1 MPACQ
6 NLDSSTK
13 GTRLTVCFDARA
25 LMYISRSSANRSG
38 ITLSAYQVLLALS
51 KICEVRLF
59 CELEFYTLCKR
70 ECAKLESLQ
79 GFSFVNRF
87 SLVERALSYLC
98 YQKYSICHYLRERN
112 HPILDRAMRAVFLPF
127 IILARYHKLGSSTL
141 ESMQSCDILFSPYYA
156 FAKEIAALDSVR
168 FTLLHDVI
176 PIVYEEHFR
185 MSDIPIDKLLR
196 QVLRQRHDFY
206 DIADSLNVKDFY
218 ITNSAF
224 TKADFLKH
232 FPTRLCESHI
242 SVALLGADREIFYR
256 DFDER
261 KNAQIRERYHIP
273 HNARYIF
280 SLCSL
285 DPRKNLIFVAR
296 NFIECIK
303 KHNIDDLVL
312 VLGGGAWE
320 SFIGELESSFD
331 SLGEW
336 RSKIIRAGYVE
347 DRHLAN
353 LFSHSL
359 ASVYL
364 STYEGF
370 GLPVLESMS
379 CGCPTIASSTTSVP
393 EVLGSGGIALDPND
407 ALGLQEAIYK
417 IYSDESYARELS
429 QRALEQAGRFSW
441 GACAGEIYSA
451 FSHALGKQDSAL
463 GEQCG
468 SVAKIVKGTTAK
480 VANLPQSLQSSHSPT
495 AIPRILEENQA
506 NQLSLRVDLST
517 KQSNSAQAESN
528 QINGARKACNLE
540 SVALG
545 LGAKGVKKEGGI
557 RESSLPI
564 QAPPSPLERTL
575 SQAKLES
582 SHTAQKVDSS
592 MDCHALPCKAR
603 NDRKLDSANTA
614 ILSEPAKD
622 SRICDEKSGLSSDW
636 QGSYLSGNDRRQ
648 SRRIADLSR
657 KAESTKESQ
666 SLKHLHRIFF
676 GFNDERDIYTRYLE
690 TWQQQLPDFEIRFY
704 NASNLPLDLNPYT
717 KALSELKDG
726 VFLGDYYRWWL
737 IYHYGGVYLDADI
750 EVVSGEKFRAIIS
763 ELESSEYEMI
773 IGIEDKVNGGYT
785 SHAMAGK
792 KGAKLAKFM
801 CEIYENLGKL
811 YLARKELLIS
821 PKLAQLYFLDQGEF
835 VETKGFC
842 GDISEPIIKCGVKI
856 YPKDYF
862 SPLSVGLAPVLE
874 DLSPNTTLAHHCASS
889 WWESGSRFDKHKQAF
904 QQYQPLLSDYVAR
917 SKSPRFILKTLP
929 KRLFIKLCFPHGSR
943 RRAWAKS
950 LAQKLVSF
958 GLR

>member
-13 GTRLTVCFDARA
+13 PTRLTVCFDARA
-25 LMYISRSSANRSG
+25 LMHISRASANRSG

-51 KICEVRLF
+51 KICEVKLF

-70 ECAKLESLQ
+70 ECAKLESLK

-196 QVLRQRHDFY
+196 QVLRQVLRQRHDFY

-273 HNARYIF
+273 HNTRYIF

-303 KHNIDDLVL
+303 KHNINDLVL

-320 SFIGELESSFD
+320 SFIGELESSFE
-331 SLGEW
+331 SLGEL
-336 RSKIIRAGYVE
+336 RGKIRRAGYV
-347 DRHLAN
+347 DDSDLAN

-429 QRALEQAGRFSW
+429 QRALEQADKFSW
-441 GACAGEIYSA
+441 EKCAREMYSA
-451 FSHALGKQDSAL
+451 FSHALGEQDSA
-463 GEQCG
+463 C
-468 SVAKIVKGTTAK
+468 SDKSAIA
-480 VANLPQSLQSSHSPT
+480 SST
-495 AIPRILEENQA
+495 
-506 NQLSLRVDLST
+506 LRLRT
-517 KQSNSAQAESN
+517 PSA
-528 QINGARKACNLE
+528 RPC
-540 SVALG
+540 
-545 LGAKGVKKEGGI
+545 
-557 RESSLPI
+557 
-564 QAPPSPLERTL
+564 
-575 SQAKLES
+575 
-582 SHTAQKVDSS
+582 VDSQS
-592 MDCHALPCKAR
+592 PDLLKKPAAALPC
-603 NDRKLDSANTA
+603 TA
-614 ILSEPAKD
+614 TAGFVGCAWRGVGEGI
-622 SRICDEKSGLSSDW
+622 
-636 QGSYLSGNDRRQ
+636 YLSGNEQ
-648 SRRIADLSR
+648 AHAADSR
-657 KAESTKESQ
+657 KSAQNKRSGASVSSQ
-666 SLKHLHRIFF
+666 VSLEKPTPPLASDYMEYYMF
-676 GFNDERDIYTRYLE
+676 DEPAWNTFDP
-690 TWQQQLPDFEIRFY
+690 QVAQ
-704 NASNLPLDLNPYT
+704 NS
-717 KALSELKDG
+717 
-726 VFLGDYYRWWL
+726 
-737 IYHYGGVYLDADI
+737 
-750 EVVSGEKFRAIIS
+750 
-763 ELESSEYEMI
+763 
-773 IGIEDKVNGGYT
+773 
-785 SHAMAGK
+785 
-792 KGAKLAKFM
+792 
-801 CEIYENLGKL
+801 LGKL
-811 YLARKELLIS
+811 QRIVKVPLLTLGEVLHTYVPKGVEIDFLSIDCEGFDLA
-821 PKLAQLYFLDQGEF
+821 
-835 VETKGFC
+835 
-842 GDISEPIIKCGVKI
+842 
-856 YPKDYF
+856 
-862 SPLSVGLAPVLE
+862 VLE
-874 DLSPNTTLAHHCASS
+874 SNDWDSFVPHIIIVEILTNIYGELDMVALQDNEIARFLFSKGYALVAKAHNSVI
-889 WWESGSRFDKHKQAF
+889 FQHK
-904 QQYQPLLSDYVAR
+904 D
-917 SKSPRFILKTLP
+917 
-929 KRLFIKLCFPHGSR
+929 R
-943 RRAWAKS
+943 R
-950 LAQKLVSF
+950 
-958 GLR
+958 

>member
-70 ECAKLESLQ
+70 ECAKLESLK

-112 HPILDRAMRAVFLPF
+112 HPILDRAMWAVFLPF

-303 KHNIDDLVL
+303 KHNINDLVL

-331 SLGEW
+331 SLGEL
-336 RSKIIRAGYVE
+336 RGKIIRAGYVE

-417 IYSDESYARELS
+417 IYSDESYAKELS

-441 GACAGEIYSA
+441 GACAREMYNA

-468 SVAKIVKGTTAK
+468 SVADFTKETSPTASGVPCFVKGTTAK
-480 VANLPQSLQSSHSPT
+480 VANLPQNPQSSHSPT
-495 AIPRILEENQA
+495 ATPRILEEESQA
-506 NQLSLRVDLST
+506 ESKTQTELESNFLDSSSPSLRDTAPAVAR
-517 KQSNSAQAESN
+517 QSNSAQAESN

-545 LGAKGVKKEGGI
+545 LGAKGVKKEGG
-557 RESSLPI
+557 
-564 QAPPSPLERTL
+564 
-575 SQAKLES
+575 
-582 SHTAQKVDSS
+582 
-592 MDCHALPCKAR
+592 
-603 NDRKLDSANTA
+603 
-614 ILSEPAKD
+614 
-622 SRICDEKSGLSSDW
+622 
-636 QGSYLSGNDRRQ
+636 
-648 SRRIADLSR
+648 
-657 KAESTKESQ
+657 
-666 SLKHLHRIFF
+666 
-676 GFNDERDIYTRYLE
+676 
-690 TWQQQLPDFEIRFY
+690 
-704 NASNLPLDLNPYT
+704 
-717 KALSELKDG
+717 
-726 VFLGDYYRWWL
+726 
-737 IYHYGGVYLDADI
+737 
-750 EVVSGEKFRAIIS
+750 
-763 ELESSEYEMI
+763 
-773 IGIEDKVNGGYT
+773 
-785 SHAMAGK
+785 
-792 KGAKLAKFM
+792 
-801 CEIYENLGKL
+801 
-811 YLARKELLIS
+811 
-821 PKLAQLYFLDQGEF
+821 
-835 VETKGFC
+835 
-842 GDISEPIIKCGVKI
+842 
-856 YPKDYF
+856 
-862 SPLSVGLAPVLE
+862 
-874 DLSPNTTLAHHCASS
+874 
-889 WWESGSRFDKHKQAF
+889 
-904 QQYQPLLSDYVAR
+904 
-917 SKSPRFILKTLP
+917 
-929 KRLFIKLCFPHGSR
+929 
-943 RRAWAKS
+943 
-950 LAQKLVSF
+950 
-958 GLR
+958 

>member
-429 QRALEQAGRFSW
+429 QRALTQASKFSW
-441 GACAGEIYSA
+441 EGCAREIY
-451 FSHALGKQDSAL
+451 
-463 GEQCG
+463 
-468 SVAKIVKGTTAK
+468 TT
-480 VANLPQSLQSSHSPT
+480 H
-495 AIPRILEENQA
+495 
-506 NQLSLRVDLST
+506 
-517 KQSNSAQAESN
+517 
-528 QINGARKACNLE
+528 
-540 SVALG
+540 
-545 LGAKGVKKEGGI
+545 
-557 RESSLPI
+557 
-564 QAPPSPLERTL
+564 
-575 SQAKLES
+575 
-582 SHTAQKVDSS
+582 SHT
-592 MDCHALPCKAR
+592 L
-603 NDRKLDSANTA
+603 
-614 ILSEPAKD
+614 
-622 SRICDEKSGLSSDW
+622 
-636 QGSYLSGNDRRQ
+636 
-648 SRRIADLSR
+648 
-657 KAESTKESQ
+657 
-666 SLKHLHRIFF
+666 
-676 GFNDERDIYTRYLE
+676 
-690 TWQQQLPDFEIRFY
+690 
-704 NASNLPLDLNPYT
+704 
-717 KALSELKDG
+717 
-726 VFLGDYYRWWL
+726 
-737 IYHYGGVYLDADI
+737 
-750 EVVSGEKFRAIIS
+750 
-763 ELESSEYEMI
+763 
-773 IGIEDKVNGGYT
+773 
-785 SHAMAGK
+785 
-792 KGAKLAKFM
+792 
-801 CEIYENLGKL
+801 
-811 YLARKELLIS
+811 
-821 PKLAQLYFLDQGEF
+821 
-835 VETKGFC
+835 
-842 GDISEPIIKCGVKI
+842 
-856 YPKDYF
+856 
-862 SPLSVGLAPVLE
+862 
-874 DLSPNTTLAHHCASS
+874 
-889 WWESGSRFDKHKQAF
+889 
-904 QQYQPLLSDYVAR
+904 
-917 SKSPRFILKTLP
+917 
-929 KRLFIKLCFPHGSR
+929 
-943 RRAWAKS
+943 
-950 LAQKLVSF
+950 
-958 GLR
+958 

>member
-13 GTRLTVCFDARA
+13 PTRLTVCFDARA
-25 LMYISRSSANRSG
+25 LMHISRASANRSG

-51 KICEVRLF
+51 KICEVKLF
-59 CELEFYTLCKR
+59 CELEFYTLCKK
-70 ECAKLESLQ
+70 ECAKLESLK

-196 QVLRQRHDFY
+196 QVLRQVLRQRHDFY

-224 TKADFLKH
+224 TKADFLEH

-242 SVALLGADREIFYR
+242 RVALLGADREIFYR

-273 HNARYIF
+273 HNTRYIF

-393 EVLGSGGIALDPND
+393 EVLGDGGIALDPND

-429 QRALEQAGRFSW
+429 QRALEQAGRFGW
-441 GACAGEIYSA
+441 EKCAREMYSA
-451 FSHALGKQDSAL
+451 FSHALGEQDSACSDKSAIASSTL
-463 GEQCG
+463 RLRTPSARPCVDSQSPDLLKKPAAASPCTASLVFSSTILESQSSSENYKSHREQTELE
-468 SVAKIVKGTTAK
+468 STFA
-480 VANLPQSLQSSHSPT
+480 QSSHSPT
-495 AIPRILEENQA
+495 ANPRILEEENQA
-506 NQLSLRVDLST
+506 GSETQTELESNFLDSSSPSLRDTAPAVARQST
-517 KQSNSAQAESN
+517 QTTTQ
-528 QINGARKACNLE
+528 
-540 SVALG
+540 
-545 LGAKGVKKEGGI
+545 
-557 RESSLPI
+557 
-564 QAPPSPLERTL
+564 
-575 SQAKLES
+575 
-582 SHTAQKVDSS
+582 VDSRKDYS
-592 MDCHALPCKAR
+592 ASAECMDCHADFQSAR
-603 NDRKLDSANTA
+603 NDGNHVFDTTPQAAAKLDSSKSPSDSK
-614 ILSEPAKD
+614 IL
-622 SRICDEKSGLSSDW
+622 DEKCGLQGKS
-636 QGSYLSGNDRRQ
+636 QGSYLSGNDR
-648 SRRIADLSR
+648 SDFSPLPHFSL
-657 KAESTKESQ
+657 KAESPQAKKE
-666 SLKHLHRIFF
+666 
-676 GFNDERDIYTRYLE
+676 
-690 TWQQQLPDFEIRFY
+690 
-704 NASNLPLDLNPYT
+704 
-717 KALSELKDG
+717 
-726 VFLGDYYRWWL
+726 
-737 IYHYGGVYLDADI
+737 
-750 EVVSGEKFRAIIS
+750 
-763 ELESSEYEMI
+763 
-773 IGIEDKVNGGYT
+773 
-785 SHAMAGK
+785 
-792 KGAKLAKFM
+792 
-801 CEIYENLGKL
+801 
-811 YLARKELLIS
+811 
-821 PKLAQLYFLDQGEF
+821 
-835 VETKGFC
+835 
-842 GDISEPIIKCGVKI
+842 
-856 YPKDYF
+856 
-862 SPLSVGLAPVLE
+862 
-874 DLSPNTTLAHHCASS
+874 
-889 WWESGSRFDKHKQAF
+889 
-904 QQYQPLLSDYVAR
+904 
-917 SKSPRFILKTLP
+917 
-929 KRLFIKLCFPHGSR
+929 
-943 RRAWAKS
+943 
-950 LAQKLVSF
+950 
-958 GLR
+958 

>member
-1 MPACQ
+1 MPSYQ
-6 NLDSSTK
+6 NLDSSPK
-13 GTRLTVCFDARA
+13 PPRLKICFDART
-25 LMYISRSSANRSG
+25 LMYITRSSANRSG
-38 ITLSAYQVLLALS
+38 ITLSAYQILLALS

-70 ECAKLESLQ
+70 ECAKLDSLR

-303 KHNIDDLVL
+303 KHNINDLVL

-429 QRALEQAGRFSW
+429 QRALEQAGKFGW
-441 GACAGEIYSA
+441 EKCAGEMCSA

-463 GEQCG
+463 GNHSADFG
-468 SVAKIVKGTTAK
+468 DFRTTADHK
-480 VANLPQSLQSSHSPT
+480 SSSALKSPKNYESNT
-495 AIPRILEENQA
+495 ASPRILEE
-506 NQLSLRVDLST
+506 D
-517 KQSNSAQAESN
+517 KQNALESSSRAAQSGVAIHSPN
-528 QINGARKACNLE
+528 TQNLE
-540 SVALG
+540 SS
-545 LGAKGVKKEGGI
+545 I
-557 RESSLPI
+557 
-564 QAPPSPLERTL
+564 
-575 SQAKLES
+575 
-582 SHTAQKVDSS
+582 
-592 MDCHALPCKAR
+592 DCHDLPSKSR
-603 NDRKLDSANTA
+603 NDRENATTLKQSAQ
-614 ILSEPAKD
+614 D
-622 SRICDEKSGLSSDW
+622 SRIFESKVQKVSESQAAGFCDDFVGC
-636 QGSYLSGNDRRQ
+636 QGGGEGIYLGGNEQ
-648 SRRIADLSR
+648 AHAADSR
-657 KAESTKESQ
+657 KSAQKPT
-666 SLKHLHRIFF
+666 
-676 GFNDERDIYTRYLE
+676 
-690 TWQQQLPDFEIRFY
+690 
-704 NASNLPLDLNPYT
+704 
-717 KALSELKDG
+717 
-726 VFLGDYYRWWL
+726 
-737 IYHYGGVYLDADI
+737 
-750 EVVSGEKFRAIIS
+750 
-763 ELESSEYEMI
+763 
-773 IGIEDKVNGGYT
+773 
-785 SHAMAGK
+785 
-792 KGAKLAKFM
+792 
-801 CEIYENLGKL
+801 
-811 YLARKELLIS
+811 
-821 PKLAQLYFLDQGEF
+821 PKLKKE
-835 VETKGFC
+835 
-842 GDISEPIIKCGVKI
+842 
-856 YPKDYF
+856 
-862 SPLSVGLAPVLE
+862 
-874 DLSPNTTLAHHCASS
+874 
-889 WWESGSRFDKHKQAF
+889 
-904 QQYQPLLSDYVAR
+904 
-917 SKSPRFILKTLP
+917 
-929 KRLFIKLCFPHGSR
+929 
-943 RRAWAKS
+943 
-950 LAQKLVSF
+950 
-958 GLR
+958 

>member
-13 GTRLTVCFDARA
+13 PTRLKVCFDARA
-25 LMYISRSSANRSG
+25 LMYISRASANRSG

-51 KICEVRLF
+51 KICEVKLF
-59 CELEFYTLCKR
+59 CELEFYTLCKK
-70 ECAKLESLQ
+70 ECAKLESLK

-273 HNARYIF
+273 HNTRYIF

-303 KHNIDDLVL
+303 KHNINDLVL

-320 SFIGELESSFD
+320 SFIGELESSFE
-331 SLGEW
+331 SLGEL
-336 RSKIIRAGYVE
+336 RGKIRRAGYV
-347 DRHLAN
+347 DDSDLAN

-417 IYSDESYARELS
+417 VYSDESYARELS
-429 QRALEQAGRFSW
+429 QRALEQADKFSW
-441 GACAGEIYSA
+441 EKCAREMYSA
-451 FSHALGKQDSAL
+451 FSHALGKQDSACSDKSAIASSTL
-463 GEQCG
+463 RLRTPSARPCVDSQSPDLLKKPAAASPCTASLVFSSTILESQSSSENYKSHREQTELE
-468 SVAKIVKGTTAK
+468 STFA
-480 VANLPQSLQSSHSPT
+480 QSSHSPT
-495 AIPRILEENQA
+495 ATPRILEEKS
-506 NQLSLRVDLST
+506 SLRDTAPAVARQST
-517 KQSNSAQAESN
+517 QTTTQ
-528 QINGARKACNLE
+528 
-540 SVALG
+540 
-545 LGAKGVKKEGGI
+545 
-557 RESSLPI
+557 
-564 QAPPSPLERTL
+564 
-575 SQAKLES
+575 
-582 SHTAQKVDSS
+582 VDSRKDYS
-592 MDCHALPCKAR
+592 ASAECMDCHADFQSAR
-603 NDRKLDSANTA
+603 NDGNHVFDTTPQAEAKLDSSKSPSDSK
-614 ILSEPAKD
+614 IL
-622 SRICDEKSGLSSDW
+622 DEKCGLQGKS
-636 QGSYLSGNDRRQ
+636 QGSYLNG
-648 SRRIADLSR
+648 DLWDFSPLPHFSL
-657 KAESTKESQ
+657 KAESPQAKKE
-666 SLKHLHRIFF
+666 
-676 GFNDERDIYTRYLE
+676 
-690 TWQQQLPDFEIRFY
+690 
-704 NASNLPLDLNPYT
+704 
-717 KALSELKDG
+717 
-726 VFLGDYYRWWL
+726 
-737 IYHYGGVYLDADI
+737 
-750 EVVSGEKFRAIIS
+750 
-763 ELESSEYEMI
+763 
-773 IGIEDKVNGGYT
+773 
-785 SHAMAGK
+785 
-792 KGAKLAKFM
+792 
-801 CEIYENLGKL
+801 
-811 YLARKELLIS
+811 
-821 PKLAQLYFLDQGEF
+821 
-835 VETKGFC
+835 
-842 GDISEPIIKCGVKI
+842 
-856 YPKDYF
+856 
-862 SPLSVGLAPVLE
+862 
-874 DLSPNTTLAHHCASS
+874 
-889 WWESGSRFDKHKQAF
+889 
-904 QQYQPLLSDYVAR
+904 
-917 SKSPRFILKTLP
+917 
-929 KRLFIKLCFPHGSR
+929 
-943 RRAWAKS
+943 
-950 LAQKLVSF
+950 
-958 GLR
+958 

>member
-1 MPACQ
+1 MPSYQ
-6 NLDSSTK
+6 NLDPSPK
-13 GTRLTVCFDARA
+13 PPRLKICFDART
-25 LMYISRSSANRSG
+25 LMYITRSSANRSG
-38 ITLSAYQVLLALS
+38 ITLSAYQILLALS

-59 CELEFYTLCKR
+59 SELEFYTLCKR
-70 ECAKLESLQ
+70 ECAKLDSLK

-196 QVLRQRHDFY
+196 QVLRQVLRQRHDFY

-273 HNARYIF
+273 HNAHYIF

-303 KHNIDDLVL
+303 KHNINDLVL

-393 EVLGSGGIALDPND
+393 EVLGDGGIALD
-407 ALGLQEAIYK
+407 
-417 IYSDESYARELS
+417 
-429 QRALEQAGRFSW
+429 
-441 GACAGEIYSA
+441 
-451 FSHALGKQDSAL
+451 
-463 GEQCG
+463 
-468 SVAKIVKGTTAK
+468 
-480 VANLPQSLQSSHSPT
+480 
-495 AIPRILEENQA
+495 
-506 NQLSLRVDLST
+506 LSL
-517 KQSNSAQAESN
+517 
-528 QINGARKACNLE
+528 IH
-540 SVALG
+540 
-545 LGAKGVKKEGGI
+545 I
-557 RESSLPI
+557 
-564 QAPPSPLERTL
+564 
-575 SQAKLES
+575 
-582 SHTAQKVDSS
+582 
-592 MDCHALPCKAR
+592 
-603 NDRKLDSANTA
+603 
-614 ILSEPAKD
+614 
-622 SRICDEKSGLSSDW
+622 
-636 QGSYLSGNDRRQ
+636 
-648 SRRIADLSR
+648 
-657 KAESTKESQ
+657 
-666 SLKHLHRIFF
+666 
-676 GFNDERDIYTRYLE
+676 
-690 TWQQQLPDFEIRFY
+690 
-704 NASNLPLDLNPYT
+704 
-717 KALSELKDG
+717 
-726 VFLGDYYRWWL
+726 
-737 IYHYGGVYLDADI
+737 
-750 EVVSGEKFRAIIS
+750 
-763 ELESSEYEMI
+763 
-773 IGIEDKVNGGYT
+773 
-785 SHAMAGK
+785 
-792 KGAKLAKFM
+792 
-801 CEIYENLGKL
+801 
-811 YLARKELLIS
+811 
-821 PKLAQLYFLDQGEF
+821 
-835 VETKGFC
+835 
-842 GDISEPIIKCGVKI
+842 
-856 YPKDYF
+856 
-862 SPLSVGLAPVLE
+862 
-874 DLSPNTTLAHHCASS
+874 
-889 WWESGSRFDKHKQAF
+889 
-904 QQYQPLLSDYVAR
+904 
-917 SKSPRFILKTLP
+917 
-929 KRLFIKLCFPHGSR
+929 
-943 RRAWAKS
+943 
-950 LAQKLVSF
+950 
-958 GLR
+958 

>member
-1 MPACQ
+1 MPSYQ
-6 NLDSSTK
+6 NLDSSPK
-13 GTRLTVCFDARA
+13 PPRLKICFDARA

-127 IILARYHKLGSSTL
+127 IILSRYHKLGSSTL

-185 MSDIPIDKLLR
+185 MSDIPIDKLLRQVLR

-303 KHNIDDLVL
+303 KHNINDLVL
-312 VLGGGAWE
+312 VLGGGAWDG
-320 SFIGELESSFD
+320 FINELESSFD
-331 SLGEW
+331 SLGEL
-336 RSKIIRAGYVE
+336 RGKIIRAGYVE

-417 IYSDESYARELS
+417 IYSDESYAKKLS

-441 GACAGEIYSA
+441 EGCAGEIYNA
-451 FSHALGKQDSAL
+451 FSHALLSVDSAFS
-463 GEQCG
+463 EKCG
-468 SVAKIVKGTTAK
+468 SLRLASSIDLQVLSPCSPLRNPHFSSKI
-480 VANLPQSLQSSHSPT
+480 LESQSSSENHKSHREQTSLESTFAQSFHSPT
-495 AIPRILEENQA
+495 AIPRILEEEKSSSRA
-506 NQLSLRVDLST
+506 DKV
-517 KQSNSAQAESN
+517 
-528 QINGARKACNLE
+528 G
-540 SVALG
+540 VA
-545 LGAKGVKKEGGI
+545 I
-557 RESSLPI
+557 HS
-564 QAPPSPLERTL
+564 
-575 SQAKLES
+575 LES
-582 SHTAQKVDSS
+582 SFAKVDSRARAVDS
-592 MDCHALPCKAR
+592 MDCHADFQSAR
-603 NDRKLDSANTA
+603 NDKNNAICKKVDSRINAQNV
-614 ILSEPAKD
+614 SEPAKD
-622 SRICDEKSGLSSDW
+622 SRIFDNKAQKVSESQAEAVEMRNRGF
-636 QGSYLSGNDRRQ
+636 QGAGEGIYLGDNEHAR
-648 SRRIADLSR
+648 AV
-657 KAESTKESQ
+657 ESTIYRSNATPPSPKPTPKTKEAQ

-676 GFNDERDIYTRYLE
+676 ACLCHNAQHCRIAHPRLNRLKSRG
-690 TWQQQLPDFEIRFY
+690 QQDF
-704 NASNLPLDLNPYT
+704 
-717 KALSELKDG
+717 
-726 VFLGDYYRWWL
+726 
-737 IYHYGGVYLDADI
+737 
-750 EVVSGEKFRAIIS
+750 
-763 ELESSEYEMI
+763 
-773 IGIEDKVNGGYT
+773 
-785 SHAMAGK
+785 
-792 KGAKLAKFM
+792 
-801 CEIYENLGKL
+801 
-811 YLARKELLIS
+811 
-821 PKLAQLYFLDQGEF
+821 
-835 VETKGFC
+835 
-842 GDISEPIIKCGVKI
+842 
-856 YPKDYF
+856 
-862 SPLSVGLAPVLE
+862 
-874 DLSPNTTLAHHCASS
+874 
-889 WWESGSRFDKHKQAF
+889 
-904 QQYQPLLSDYVAR
+904 
-917 SKSPRFILKTLP
+917 
-929 KRLFIKLCFPHGSR
+929 
-943 RRAWAKS
+943 
-950 LAQKLVSF
+950 
-958 GLR
+958 

>member
-25 LMYISRSSANRSG
+25 LMHISRASANRSG
-38 ITLSAYQVLLALS
+38 ITLSAYQVLLALN

-70 ECAKLESLQ
+70 ECAKLESLK

-196 QVLRQRHDFY
+196 QVLRQVLRQRHDFY

-303 KHNIDDLVL
+303 KHNINDLVL

-393 EVLGSGGIALDPND
+393 EVLGDGGIALDPND

-429 QRALEQAGRFSW
+429 QRALEQAGRFGW
-441 GACAGEIYSA
+441 EKCAGEMYSA

-463 GEQCG
+463 GNHSADFG
-468 SVAKIVKGTTAK
+468 DFRTTADHK
-480 VANLPQSLQSSHSPT
+480 SSSALKSPKNYESNT

-506 NQLSLRVDLST
+506 KSKNQTELESSSRAA
-517 KQSNSAQAESN
+517 QSGVAIHSPNTQ
-528 QINGARKACNLE
+528 NLE
-540 SVALG
+540 SS
-545 LGAKGVKKEGGI
+545 I
-557 RESSLPI
+557 
-564 QAPPSPLERTL
+564 
-575 SQAKLES
+575 
-582 SHTAQKVDSS
+582 
-592 MDCHALPCKAR
+592 DCHADFQSAR
-603 NDRKLDSANTA
+603 NDSNNAQSLNELAQDSRNFTQNAPTLNAPQAQANLDSSKSPSDSK
-614 ILSEPAKD
+614 IL
-622 SRICDEKSGLSSDW
+622 DEKCGL
-636 QGSYLSGNDRRQ
+636 QGKSQRSYLSGNDCRDF
-648 SRRIADLSR
+648 SPLPHFSL
-657 KAESTKESQ
+657 KAESPQAKKE
-666 SLKHLHRIFF
+666 
-676 GFNDERDIYTRYLE
+676 
-690 TWQQQLPDFEIRFY
+690 
-704 NASNLPLDLNPYT
+704 
-717 KALSELKDG
+717 
-726 VFLGDYYRWWL
+726 
-737 IYHYGGVYLDADI
+737 
-750 EVVSGEKFRAIIS
+750 
-763 ELESSEYEMI
+763 
-773 IGIEDKVNGGYT
+773 
-785 SHAMAGK
+785 
-792 KGAKLAKFM
+792 
-801 CEIYENLGKL
+801 
-811 YLARKELLIS
+811 
-821 PKLAQLYFLDQGEF
+821 
-835 VETKGFC
+835 
-842 GDISEPIIKCGVKI
+842 
-856 YPKDYF
+856 
-862 SPLSVGLAPVLE
+862 
-874 DLSPNTTLAHHCASS
+874 
-889 WWESGSRFDKHKQAF
+889 
-904 QQYQPLLSDYVAR
+904 
-917 SKSPRFILKTLP
+917 
-929 KRLFIKLCFPHGSR
+929 
-943 RRAWAKS
+943 
-950 LAQKLVSF
+950 
-958 GLR
+958 

>member
-6 NLDSSTK
+6 TLDSSTK
-13 GTRLTVCFDARA
+13 GTRITVCFDARA
-25 LMYISRSSANRSG
+25 LMYISRASANRSG
-38 ITLSAYQVLLALS
+38 ITLSAYQILLALS

-59 CELEFYTLCKR
+59 SELEFYTLCKR
-70 ECAKLESLQ
+70 ECAKLDSLR

-87 SLVERALSYLC
+87 SPLERALSYLC
-98 YQKYSICHYLRERN
+98 YQKYAICHYLRERN

-127 IILARYHKLGSSTL
+127 IILARYHKLDSSTL
-141 ESMQSCDILFSPYYA
+141 ESIQSCDIIFSPYYA
-156 FAKEIAALDSVR
+156 FAKEIAALECVR

-196 QVLRQRHDFY
+196 QVLRQVLRQRHDFY
-206 DIADSLNVKDFY
+206 DIADSLNTKDFY

-242 SVALLGADREIFYR
+242 SVALLGADREIFHR
-256 DFDER
+256 DFDEC
-261 KNAQIRERYHIP
+261 KNAQIREKYHIP
-273 HNARYIF
+273 HNTRYIF

-303 KHNIDDLVL
+303 KHNINDLVL
-312 VLGGGAWE
+312 VLGGGAWDG
-320 SFIGELESSFD
+320 FINELESSFD
-331 SLGEW
+331 SLGEF
-336 RSKIIRAGYVE
+336 RGKIIRAGYVE

-393 EVLGSGGIALDPND
+393 EVLGDGGIALDPDD
-407 ALGLQEAIYK
+407 ALGLQEAIYT
-417 IYSDESYARELS
+417 IYSDESYAKKLS
-429 QRALEQAGRFSW
+429 QRALEQASKFSW
-441 GACAGEIYSA
+441 EGCAREIYNA
-451 FSHALGKQDSAL
+451 FSHALGKWDSACS
-463 GEQCG
+463 EKCG
-468 SVAKIVKGTTAK
+468 SLRLASSIDLQVLSPCSPLRNPHFSSKI
-480 VANLPQSLQSSHSPT
+480 LESQSSSENHSPT
-495 AIPRILEENQA
+495 ASPRILEEESRASSRDTALAVARQ
-506 NQLSLRVDLST
+506 ST
-517 KQSNSAQAESN
+517 
-528 QINGARKACNLE
+528 
-540 SVALG
+540 
-545 LGAKGVKKEGGI
+545 
-557 RESSLPI
+557 
-564 QAPPSPLERTL
+564 
-575 SQAKLES
+575 LES
-582 SHTAQKVDSS
+582 SVQVDSRNDYS
-592 MDCHALPCKAR
+592 ASAECMDCHADKSAR
-603 NDRKLDSANTA
+603 NDDKNAVNKKVDSRENAENVENSTQ
-614 ILSEPAKD
+614 D
-622 SRICDEKSGLSSDW
+622 SRIFDNKA
-636 QGSYLSGNDRRQ
+636 QNVFFQNATRRQ
-648 SRRIADLSR
+648 DFGDKNGALQGESKARTWACVTADSPQQSPFLAQ
-657 KAESTKESQ
+657 KPTPKTKEAQ

-676 GFNDERDIYTRYLE
+676 GFNGERDIYTRYLE
-690 TWQQQLPDFEIRFY
+690 TWQQQLPDFEIRSY

-763 ELESSEYEMI
+763 ELESSAYEMI
-773 IGIEDKVNGGYT
+773 IGVEDRVNGGYT

-821 PKLAQLYFLDQGEF
+821 PKLTQLYFLDQGEF

-874 DLSPNTTLAHHCASS
+874 DLSPNTALAHHCAGS
-889 WWESGSRFDKHKQAF
+889 WLESGSRFDKHKQAF

-950 LAQKLVSF
+950 LAQRLITF

>member
-6 NLDSSTK
+6 TLDSSTK
-13 GTRLTVCFDARA
+13 PTRLTVCFDARA
-25 LMYISRSSANRSG
+25 LMYISRASANRSG

-70 ECAKLESLQ
+70 ECAKLESLK

-156 FAKEIAALDSVR
+156 FAKEIAALECVR

-185 MSDIPIDKLLR
+185 MSDIPIDKLLRQVLR

-303 KHNIDDLVL
+303 KHNINDLVL

-331 SLGEW
+331 SLGEL
-336 RSKIIRAGYVE
+336 RGKIIRAGYVE

-393 EVLGSGGIALDPND
+393 EVLGDGGIALDPND

-417 IYSDESYARELS
+417 IYSDESYAKELS
-429 QRALEQAGRFSW
+429 QRALEQAGKFGW
-441 GACAGEIYSA
+441 GACAREMYSA

-463 GEQCG
+463 GNH
-468 SVAKIVKGTTAK
+468 SADLVDFGTTADFK
-480 VANLPQSLQSSHSPT
+480 SCSAPKSTKNYESNT
-495 AIPRILEENQA
+495 AIPRILEEEKGAECETQTELESNF
-506 NQLSLRVDLST
+506 LDSSSPSLRDTALAVAWQST
-517 KQSNSAQAESN
+517 
-528 QINGARKACNLE
+528 
-540 SVALG
+540 
-545 LGAKGVKKEGGI
+545 
-557 RESSLPI
+557 
-564 QAPPSPLERTL
+564 
-575 SQAKLES
+575 LES
-582 SHTAQKVDSS
+582 SVQVDS
-592 MDCHALPCKAR
+592 MDCHADKSAR
-603 NDRKLDSANTA
+603 NDRENATTLKQSAQ
-614 ILSEPAKD
+614 D
-622 SRICDEKSGLSSDW
+622 SRIFDKNAQNVFS
-636 QGSYLSGNDRRQ
+636 QNAVRRQ
-648 SRRIADLSR
+648 D
-657 KAESTKESQ
+657 
-666 SLKHLHRIFF
+666 
-676 GFNDERDIYTRYLE
+676 
-690 TWQQQLPDFEIRFY
+690 
-704 NASNLPLDLNPYT
+704 
-717 KALSELKDG
+717 
-726 VFLGDYYRWWL
+726 LGDKNGALQGESRAHTWAY
-737 IYHYGGVYLDADI
+737 VTAD
-750 EVVSGEKFRAIIS
+750 SPQRSPF
-763 ELESSEYEMI
+763 
-773 IGIEDKVNGGYT
+773 
-785 SHAMAGK
+785 
-792 KGAKLAKFM
+792 LAPKPT
-801 CEIYENLGKL
+801 
-811 YLARKELLIS
+811 
-821 PKLAQLYFLDQGEF
+821 PKLKKE
-835 VETKGFC
+835 
-842 GDISEPIIKCGVKI
+842 
-856 YPKDYF
+856 
-862 SPLSVGLAPVLE
+862 
-874 DLSPNTTLAHHCASS
+874 
-889 WWESGSRFDKHKQAF
+889 
-904 QQYQPLLSDYVAR
+904 
-917 SKSPRFILKTLP
+917 
-929 KRLFIKLCFPHGSR
+929 
-943 RRAWAKS
+943 
-950 LAQKLVSF
+950 
-958 GLR
+958 

>member
-13 GTRLTVCFDARA
+13 PTRLKVCFDARA

-51 KICEVRLF
+51 KICEVKLF
-59 CELEFYTLCKR
+59 CELEFYTLCKK
-70 ECAKLESLQ
+70 ECAKLESLK

-273 HNARYIF
+273 HNTRYIF

-296 NFIECIK
+296 NFIECVK

-320 SFIGELESSFD
+320 SFIGELESSFE
-331 SLGEW
+331 SLGEL
-336 RSKIIRAGYVE
+336 RGKIRRAGYV
-347 DRHLAN
+347 DDSDLAN

-393 EVLGSGGIALDPND
+393 EVLGDGGIALDPND

-429 QRALEQAGRFSW
+429 QRALEQAGRFGW
-441 GACAGEIYSA
+441 EKCAREMYSA
-451 FSHALGKQDSAL
+451 FSHALGEQDSAS

-468 SVAKIVKGTTAK
+468 SVANFVKGTTAK
-480 VANLPQSLQSSHSPT
+480 VANLPQSLQSSLVPT
-495 AIPRILEENQA
+495 AIPRILEEESQA
-506 NQLSLRVDLST
+506 SLRDTAPAVARQSTLESSNLDSSSLSSRAA
-517 KQSNSAQAESN
+517 QSGVAIHNSAQAESN
-528 QINGARKACNLE
+528 QINGACEARNLK
-540 SVALG
+540 SVVGG
-545 LGAKGVKKEGGI
+545 LGGQRGDKGGDFA
-557 RESSLPI
+557 I
-564 QAPPSPLERTL
+564 QAPPSPFERTL
-575 SQAKLES
+575 SQTKLES
-582 SHTAQKVDSS
+582 SHTAQKVESS
-592 MDCHALPCKAR
+592 MDCHADFQSAR
-603 NDRKLDSANTA
+603 NDRKNATTLKQS
-614 ILSEPAKD
+614 AKD
-622 SRICDEKSGLSSDW
+622 SRIF
-636 QGSYLSGNDRRQ
+636 
-648 SRRIADLSR
+648 
-657 KAESTKESQ
+657 ESQ
-666 SLKHLHRIFF
+666 AQKVSESQQVSL
-676 GFNDERDIYTRYLE
+676 
-690 TWQQQLPDFEIRFY
+690 
-704 NASNLPLDLNPYT
+704 
-717 KALSELKDG
+717 
-726 VFLGDYYRWWL
+726 
-737 IYHYGGVYLDADI
+737 
-750 EVVSGEKFRAIIS
+750 EKP
-763 ELESSEYEMI
+763 
-773 IGIEDKVNGGYT
+773 T
-785 SHAMAGK
+785 
-792 KGAKLAKFM
+792 
-801 CEIYENLGKL
+801 
-811 YLARKELLIS
+811 
-821 PKLAQLYFLDQGEF
+821 PKLKKE
-835 VETKGFC
+835 
-842 GDISEPIIKCGVKI
+842 
-856 YPKDYF
+856 
-862 SPLSVGLAPVLE
+862 
-874 DLSPNTTLAHHCASS
+874 
-889 WWESGSRFDKHKQAF
+889 
-904 QQYQPLLSDYVAR
+904 
-917 SKSPRFILKTLP
+917 
-929 KRLFIKLCFPHGSR
+929 
-943 RRAWAKS
+943 
-950 LAQKLVSF
+950 
-958 GLR
+958 

>member
-1 MPACQ
+1 MPSYQ
-6 NLDSSTK
+6 NLDSSPK
-13 GTRLTVCFDARA
+13 PPRLKICFDART
-25 LMYISRSSANRSG
+25 LMYITRSSANRSG
-38 ITLSAYQVLLALS
+38 ITLSAYQILLALS

-70 ECAKLESLQ
+70 ECAKLDSLR

-303 KHNIDDLVL
+303 KHNINDLVL

-429 QRALEQAGRFSW
+429 QRALEQAGKFGW
-441 GACAGEIYSA
+441 EKCAGEMCSA

-463 GEQCG
+463 GNHSADFG
-468 SVAKIVKGTTAK
+468 DFRTTADHK
-480 VANLPQSLQSSHSPT
+480 SSSALKSPKNYESNT
-495 AIPRILEENQA
+495 ASPRILEE
-506 NQLSLRVDLST
+506 D
-517 KQSNSAQAESN
+517 KQNALESSSRAAQSGVAIHSPN
-528 QINGARKACNLE
+528 TQNLE
-540 SVALG
+540 SS
-545 LGAKGVKKEGGI
+545 I
-557 RESSLPI
+557 
-564 QAPPSPLERTL
+564 
-575 SQAKLES
+575 
-582 SHTAQKVDSS
+582 
-592 MDCHALPCKAR
+592 DCHVLPSKSR
-603 NDRKLDSANTA
+603 NDRENATTLKQSAQ
-614 ILSEPAKD
+614 D
-622 SRICDEKSGLSSDW
+622 SRIFESKVQKVSESQAAGFCDDFVGC
-636 QGSYLSGNDRRQ
+636 QGGGEGIYLGGNEQ
-648 SRRIADLSR
+648 AHAADSR
-657 KAESTKESQ
+657 KSAQKPT
-666 SLKHLHRIFF
+666 
-676 GFNDERDIYTRYLE
+676 
-690 TWQQQLPDFEIRFY
+690 
-704 NASNLPLDLNPYT
+704 
-717 KALSELKDG
+717 
-726 VFLGDYYRWWL
+726 
-737 IYHYGGVYLDADI
+737 
-750 EVVSGEKFRAIIS
+750 
-763 ELESSEYEMI
+763 
-773 IGIEDKVNGGYT
+773 
-785 SHAMAGK
+785 
-792 KGAKLAKFM
+792 
-801 CEIYENLGKL
+801 
-811 YLARKELLIS
+811 
-821 PKLAQLYFLDQGEF
+821 PKLKKE
-835 VETKGFC
+835 
-842 GDISEPIIKCGVKI
+842 
-856 YPKDYF
+856 
-862 SPLSVGLAPVLE
+862 
-874 DLSPNTTLAHHCASS
+874 
-889 WWESGSRFDKHKQAF
+889 
-904 QQYQPLLSDYVAR
+904 
-917 SKSPRFILKTLP
+917 
-929 KRLFIKLCFPHGSR
+929 
-943 RRAWAKS
+943 
-950 LAQKLVSF
+950 
-958 GLR
+958 

>member
-13 GTRLTVCFDARA
+13 PTRLKVCFDARA

-51 KICEVRLF
+51 KICEVKLF
-59 CELEFYTLCKR
+59 CELEFYTLCKK
-70 ECAKLESLQ
+70 ECAKLESLK

-196 QVLRQRHDFY
+196 QVLRQVLRQRHDFY

-273 HNARYIF
+273 HNTRYIF

-296 NFIECIK
+296 NFIECVK

-320 SFIGELESSFD
+320 SFIGELESSFE
-331 SLGEW
+331 SLGEL
-336 RSKIIRAGYVE
+336 RGKIRRAGYV
-347 DRHLAN
+347 DDSDLAN

-393 EVLGSGGIALDPND
+393 EVLGDGGIALDPND

-429 QRALEQAGRFSW
+429 QRALEQAGRFGW
-441 GACAGEIYSA
+441 EKCAREMYSA
-451 FSHALGKQDSAL
+451 FSHALGEQDSAS

-468 SVAKIVKGTTAK
+468 SVANFVKGTTAK
-480 VANLPQSLQSSHSPT
+480 VANLPQSLQSSLVPT
-495 AIPRILEENQA
+495 AIPRILEEESQA
-506 NQLSLRVDLST
+506 SLRDTAPAVARQSTLESSNLDSSSLSSRAA
-517 KQSNSAQAESN
+517 QSGVAIHNSAQAESN
-528 QINGARKACNLE
+528 QINGACEARNLK
-540 SVALG
+540 SVVGG
-545 LGAKGVKKEGGI
+545 LGGQRGDKGGDFA
-557 RESSLPI
+557 I
-564 QAPPSPLERTL
+564 QAPPSPFERTL
-575 SQAKLES
+575 SQTKLES
-582 SHTAQKVDSS
+582 SHTAQKVESS
-592 MDCHALPCKAR
+592 MDCHADFQSAR
-603 NDRKLDSANTA
+603 NDRKNATTLKQS
-614 ILSEPAKD
+614 AKD
-622 SRICDEKSGLSSDW
+622 SRIF
-636 QGSYLSGNDRRQ
+636 
-648 SRRIADLSR
+648 
-657 KAESTKESQ
+657 ESQ
-666 SLKHLHRIFF
+666 AQKVSESQQVSL
-676 GFNDERDIYTRYLE
+676 
-690 TWQQQLPDFEIRFY
+690 
-704 NASNLPLDLNPYT
+704 
-717 KALSELKDG
+717 
-726 VFLGDYYRWWL
+726 
-737 IYHYGGVYLDADI
+737 
-750 EVVSGEKFRAIIS
+750 EKP
-763 ELESSEYEMI
+763 
-773 IGIEDKVNGGYT
+773 T
-785 SHAMAGK
+785 
-792 KGAKLAKFM
+792 
-801 CEIYENLGKL
+801 
-811 YLARKELLIS
+811 
-821 PKLAQLYFLDQGEF
+821 PKLKKE
-835 VETKGFC
+835 
-842 GDISEPIIKCGVKI
+842 
-856 YPKDYF
+856 
-862 SPLSVGLAPVLE
+862 
-874 DLSPNTTLAHHCASS
+874 
-889 WWESGSRFDKHKQAF
+889 
-904 QQYQPLLSDYVAR
+904 
-917 SKSPRFILKTLP
+917 
-929 KRLFIKLCFPHGSR
+929 
-943 RRAWAKS
+943 
-950 LAQKLVSF
+950 
-958 GLR
+958 

>member
-6 NLDSSTK
+6 TLDSSTK
-13 GTRLTVCFDARA
+13 GTRITVCFDARA
-25 LMYISRSSANRSG
+25 LMYISRASANRSG

-70 ECAKLESLQ
+70 ECAKLESLK

-261 KNAQIRERYHIP
+261 KNAQIRKRYHIP

-303 KHNIDDLVL
+303 KHNINDLVL

-331 SLGEW
+331 SLGEL
-336 RSKIIRAGYVE
+336 RGKIIRAGYVE

-393 EVLGSGGIALDPND
+393 EVLGDGGIALDPND

-441 GACAGEIYSA
+441 GACAREMYSA

-468 SVAKIVKGTTAK
+468 SVADFTKETSPTASGVPCFVKGTTAK
-480 VANLPQSLQSSHSPT
+480 VANLPQNPQSSHSPT
-495 AIPRILEENQA
+495 AIPRILEKEKRA
-506 NQLSLRVDLST
+506 ECEKSASPSLRDTAPAVARQST
-517 KQSNSAQAESN
+517 QTTTQ
-528 QINGARKACNLE
+528 
-540 SVALG
+540 
-545 LGAKGVKKEGGI
+545 
-557 RESSLPI
+557 
-564 QAPPSPLERTL
+564 
-575 SQAKLES
+575 
-582 SHTAQKVDSS
+582 VDSS
-592 MDCHALPCKAR
+592 MDCHATATALAR
-603 NDRKLDSANTA
+603 NDSNNAPTLN
-614 ILSEPAKD
+614 EPAKD
-622 SRICDEKSGLSSDW
+622 SRIFESKVQKVSESQAAGFCDDFVGC
-636 QGSYLSGNDRRQ
+636 QGGGEGIYLGGNEQ
-648 SRRIADLSR
+648 AHAADSR
-657 KAESTKESQ
+657 KSAQKPT
-666 SLKHLHRIFF
+666 
-676 GFNDERDIYTRYLE
+676 
-690 TWQQQLPDFEIRFY
+690 
-704 NASNLPLDLNPYT
+704 
-717 KALSELKDG
+717 
-726 VFLGDYYRWWL
+726 
-737 IYHYGGVYLDADI
+737 
-750 EVVSGEKFRAIIS
+750 
-763 ELESSEYEMI
+763 
-773 IGIEDKVNGGYT
+773 
-785 SHAMAGK
+785 
-792 KGAKLAKFM
+792 
-801 CEIYENLGKL
+801 
-811 YLARKELLIS
+811 
-821 PKLAQLYFLDQGEF
+821 PKLKKE
-835 VETKGFC
+835 
-842 GDISEPIIKCGVKI
+842 
-856 YPKDYF
+856 
-862 SPLSVGLAPVLE
+862 
-874 DLSPNTTLAHHCASS
+874 
-889 WWESGSRFDKHKQAF
+889 
-904 QQYQPLLSDYVAR
+904 
-917 SKSPRFILKTLP
+917 
-929 KRLFIKLCFPHGSR
+929 
-943 RRAWAKS
+943 
-950 LAQKLVSF
+950 
-958 GLR
+958 

>member
-70 ECAKLESLQ
+70 ECAKLESLK

-112 HPILDRAMRAVFLPF
+112 HPILDRAMWAVFLPF

-303 KHNIDDLVL
+303 KHNINDLVL

-331 SLGEW
+331 SLGEL
-336 RSKIIRAGYVE
+336 RGKIIRAGYVE

-417 IYSDESYARELS
+417 IYSDESYAKELS

-441 GACAGEIYSA
+441 GACAREMYNA

-468 SVAKIVKGTTAK
+468 SVADFTKETSPTASGVPCFVKGTTDK

-495 AIPRILEENQA
+495 ATPRILEKESQTESEN
-506 NQLSLRVDLST
+506 
-517 KQSNSAQAESN
+517 KNSSFFTHNTPIFNDSQAEAVEMRN
-528 QINGARKACNLE
+528 CGFQDAG
-540 SVALG
+540 
-545 LGAKGVKKEGGI
+545 EGI
-557 RESSLPI
+557 
-564 QAPPSPLERTL
+564 
-575 SQAKLES
+575 
-582 SHTAQKVDSS
+582 
-592 MDCHALPCKAR
+592 
-603 NDRKLDSANTA
+603 
-614 ILSEPAKD
+614 
-622 SRICDEKSGLSSDW
+622 
-636 QGSYLSGNDRRQ
+636 YLSGNEQAR
-648 SRRIADLSR
+648 A
-657 KAESTKESQ
+657 AESTIYRSNATPKPKE
-666 SLKHLHRIFF
+666 
-676 GFNDERDIYTRYLE
+676 
-690 TWQQQLPDFEIRFY
+690 
-704 NASNLPLDLNPYT
+704 
-717 KALSELKDG
+717 
-726 VFLGDYYRWWL
+726 
-737 IYHYGGVYLDADI
+737 
-750 EVVSGEKFRAIIS
+750 
-763 ELESSEYEMI
+763 
-773 IGIEDKVNGGYT
+773 
-785 SHAMAGK
+785 
-792 KGAKLAKFM
+792 
-801 CEIYENLGKL
+801 
-811 YLARKELLIS
+811 
-821 PKLAQLYFLDQGEF
+821 
-835 VETKGFC
+835 
-842 GDISEPIIKCGVKI
+842 
-856 YPKDYF
+856 
-862 SPLSVGLAPVLE
+862 
-874 DLSPNTTLAHHCASS
+874 
-889 WWESGSRFDKHKQAF
+889 
-904 QQYQPLLSDYVAR
+904 
-917 SKSPRFILKTLP
+917 
-929 KRLFIKLCFPHGSR
+929 
-943 RRAWAKS
+943 
-950 LAQKLVSF
+950 
-958 GLR
+958 

>member
-303 KHNIDDLVL
+303 KHNINDLVL

-441 GACAGEIYSA
+441 GACAGEMYSA
-451 FSHALGKQDSAL
+451 FSHALGKQDSAS

-468 SVAKIVKGTTAK
+468 SVADFTKETSPTASGVPCFVKGTTAK
-480 VANLPQSLQSSHSPT
+480 VANLPQNPQSSHSPT
-495 AIPRILEENQA
+495 ATPRILEEE
-506 NQLSLRVDLST
+506 S
-517 KQSNSAQAESN
+517 QAESKT
-528 QINGARKACNLE
+528 QTELE
-540 SVALG
+540 SNFLDSSSPSLRDTAPAVA
-545 LGAKGVKKEGGI
+545 
-557 RESSLPI
+557 RQST
-564 QAPPSPLERTL
+564 QTTT
-575 SQAKLES
+575 Q
-582 SHTAQKVDSS
+582 VDSS
-592 MDCHALPCKAR
+592 MDCHATATALAR
-603 NDRKLDSANTA
+603 NDSNNAPTLN
-614 ILSEPAKD
+614 EPAKD
-622 SRICDEKSGLSSDW
+622 SRIFESKVQKVSESQAAGFCDDFVGC
-636 QGSYLSGNDRRQ
+636 QGGGEGIYLGGNEQ
-648 SRRIADLSR
+648 AHAADSR
-657 KAESTKESQ
+657 KSAQKPT
-666 SLKHLHRIFF
+666 
-676 GFNDERDIYTRYLE
+676 
-690 TWQQQLPDFEIRFY
+690 
-704 NASNLPLDLNPYT
+704 
-717 KALSELKDG
+717 
-726 VFLGDYYRWWL
+726 
-737 IYHYGGVYLDADI
+737 
-750 EVVSGEKFRAIIS
+750 
-763 ELESSEYEMI
+763 
-773 IGIEDKVNGGYT
+773 
-785 SHAMAGK
+785 
-792 KGAKLAKFM
+792 
-801 CEIYENLGKL
+801 
-811 YLARKELLIS
+811 
-821 PKLAQLYFLDQGEF
+821 PKLKKE
-835 VETKGFC
+835 
-842 GDISEPIIKCGVKI
+842 
-856 YPKDYF
+856 
-862 SPLSVGLAPVLE
+862 
-874 DLSPNTTLAHHCASS
+874 
-889 WWESGSRFDKHKQAF
+889 
-904 QQYQPLLSDYVAR
+904 
-917 SKSPRFILKTLP
+917 
-929 KRLFIKLCFPHGSR
+929 
-943 RRAWAKS
+943 
-950 LAQKLVSF
+950 
-958 GLR
+958 

>member
-13 GTRLTVCFDARA
+13 PTRLKVCFDAHA

-51 KICEVRLF
+51 KICEVKLF

-70 ECAKLESLQ
+70 ECAKLESLK

-320 SFIGELESSFD
+320 SFIGELESSFE
-331 SLGEW
+331 SLGEL
-336 RSKIIRAGYVE
+336 RGKIRRAGYV
-347 DRHLAN
+347 DDSDLAN

-429 QRALEQAGRFSW
+429 QRALEQADKFSW
-441 GACAGEIYSA
+441 EKCAREMYSA
-451 FSHALGKQDSAL
+451 FSHALLSVDSACSDKSAIASSTL
-463 GEQCG
+463 RLRTPSARPCVDSQSPDLLKKPAAASPCTASLVFSSTILESQSSSENYKSHREQTELE
-468 SVAKIVKGTTAK
+468 STFA
-480 VANLPQSLQSSHSPT
+480 QSSHSPT
-495 AIPRILEENQA
+495 ATPRILEEKS
-506 NQLSLRVDLST
+506 SLRDTAPAVARQST
-517 KQSNSAQAESN
+517 QTTTQ
-528 QINGARKACNLE
+528 
-540 SVALG
+540 
-545 LGAKGVKKEGGI
+545 
-557 RESSLPI
+557 
-564 QAPPSPLERTL
+564 
-575 SQAKLES
+575 
-582 SHTAQKVDSS
+582 VDSRKDYS
-592 MDCHALPCKAR
+592 ASAECMDCHADFQSAR
-603 NDRKLDSANTA
+603 NDGNHVFDTTPQAAANLDSSKSPSDSK
-614 ILSEPAKD
+614 IL
-622 SRICDEKSGLSSDW
+622 DEKCGLQGKS
-636 QGSYLSGNDRRQ
+636 QGSYLDG
-648 SRRIADLSR
+648 DLWDFSPLPYFSL
-657 KAESTKESQ
+657 KAESLQAPKPT
-666 SLKHLHRIFF
+666 
-676 GFNDERDIYTRYLE
+676 
-690 TWQQQLPDFEIRFY
+690 
-704 NASNLPLDLNPYT
+704 
-717 KALSELKDG
+717 
-726 VFLGDYYRWWL
+726 
-737 IYHYGGVYLDADI
+737 
-750 EVVSGEKFRAIIS
+750 
-763 ELESSEYEMI
+763 
-773 IGIEDKVNGGYT
+773 
-785 SHAMAGK
+785 
-792 KGAKLAKFM
+792 
-801 CEIYENLGKL
+801 
-811 YLARKELLIS
+811 
-821 PKLAQLYFLDQGEF
+821 PKLKKE
-835 VETKGFC
+835 
-842 GDISEPIIKCGVKI
+842 
-856 YPKDYF
+856 
-862 SPLSVGLAPVLE
+862 
-874 DLSPNTTLAHHCASS
+874 
-889 WWESGSRFDKHKQAF
+889 
-904 QQYQPLLSDYVAR
+904 
-917 SKSPRFILKTLP
+917 
-929 KRLFIKLCFPHGSR
+929 
-943 RRAWAKS
+943 
-950 LAQKLVSF
+950 
-958 GLR
+958 

>member
-6 NLDSSTK
+6 TLDSSTK
-13 GTRLTVCFDARA
+13 PTRLTVCFDARA

-70 ECAKLESLQ
+70 ECAKLESLK

-156 FAKEIAALDSVR
+156 FAKEIAALECVR

-185 MSDIPIDKLLR
+185 MSDIPIDKLLRQVLR

-261 KNAQIRERYHIP
+261 KNAQIRKRYHIP

-303 KHNIDDLVL
+303 KHNINDLVL

-331 SLGEW
+331 SLGEL
-336 RSKIIRAGYVE
+336 RGKIIRAGYVE

-393 EVLGSGGIALDPND
+393 EVLGDGGIALDPND

-429 QRALEQAGRFSW
+429 QRALEQAGRFGW
-441 GACAGEIYSA
+441 EKCAREMYNA

-468 SVAKIVKGTTAK
+468 SVADFVKGTTAK
-480 VANLPQSLQSSHSPT
+480 VANLPQNPQSSHSPT

-540 SVALG
+540 SVVGG

-582 SHTAQKVDSS
+582 SNTAKKVDSS

-622 SRICDEKSGLSSDW
+622 SRIFDKNAQNVFS
-636 QGSYLSGNDRRQ
+636 QNAVRRQ
-648 SRRIADLSR
+648 D
-657 KAESTKESQ
+657 
-666 SLKHLHRIFF
+666 
-676 GFNDERDIYTRYLE
+676 
-690 TWQQQLPDFEIRFY
+690 
-704 NASNLPLDLNPYT
+704 
-717 KALSELKDG
+717 
-726 VFLGDYYRWWL
+726 LGDKNGALQGESRAHTWAY
-737 IYHYGGVYLDADI
+737 VTAD
-750 EVVSGEKFRAIIS
+750 SPQQSPF
-763 ELESSEYEMI
+763 
-773 IGIEDKVNGGYT
+773 
-785 SHAMAGK
+785 
-792 KGAKLAKFM
+792 LAPKPT
-801 CEIYENLGKL
+801 
-811 YLARKELLIS
+811 
-821 PKLAQLYFLDQGEF
+821 PKLKKE
-835 VETKGFC
+835 
-842 GDISEPIIKCGVKI
+842 
-856 YPKDYF
+856 
-862 SPLSVGLAPVLE
+862 
-874 DLSPNTTLAHHCASS
+874 
-889 WWESGSRFDKHKQAF
+889 
-904 QQYQPLLSDYVAR
+904 
-917 SKSPRFILKTLP
+917 
-929 KRLFIKLCFPHGSR
+929 
-943 RRAWAKS
+943 
-950 LAQKLVSF
+950 
-958 GLR
+958 

>member
-13 GTRLTVCFDARA
+13 PTRLTVCFDARA
-25 LMYISRSSANRSG
+25 LMHISRSSANRSG

-51 KICEVRLF
+51 KICEVKLF

-70 ECAKLESLQ
+70 ECAKLESLK

-185 MSDIPIDKLLR
+185 MSDIPIDKLLRQVLR

-336 RSKIIRAGYVE
+336 RSKIIRAGYIE

-393 EVLGSGGIALDPND
+393 EVLGDGGIALDPND

-417 IYSDESYARELS
+417 VYSDESYARELS
-429 QRALEQAGRFSW
+429 QRALEQADKFSW
-441 GACAGEIYSA
+441 EKCAREMYSA
-451 FSHALGKQDSAL
+451 FSHALGKQDSACSDKSAIASSTL
-463 GEQCG
+463 RLRTPSARPCVDSQSPDLLKKPAAASPCTASLVFSSTILESQSSSENYKSHREQTELE
-468 SVAKIVKGTTAK
+468 STFA
-480 VANLPQSLQSSHSPT
+480 QSSHSPT
-495 AIPRILEENQA
+495 ATPRILEEKS
-506 NQLSLRVDLST
+506 SLRDTAPAVARQST
-517 KQSNSAQAESN
+517 QTTTQ
-528 QINGARKACNLE
+528 
-540 SVALG
+540 
-545 LGAKGVKKEGGI
+545 
-557 RESSLPI
+557 
-564 QAPPSPLERTL
+564 
-575 SQAKLES
+575 
-582 SHTAQKVDSS
+582 VDSRKDYS
-592 MDCHALPCKAR
+592 ASAECMDCHADFQSAR
-603 NDRKLDSANTA
+603 NDGNHVFDTTPQAEAKLDSSKSHSDSK
-614 ILSEPAKD
+614 IL
-622 SRICDEKSGLSSDW
+622 DEKCGLQGKS
-636 QGSYLSGNDRRQ
+636 QGSYLSGNDR
-648 SRRIADLSR
+648 SDFSPLPHFSL
-657 KAESTKESQ
+657 KAESPQAKKE
-666 SLKHLHRIFF
+666 
-676 GFNDERDIYTRYLE
+676 
-690 TWQQQLPDFEIRFY
+690 
-704 NASNLPLDLNPYT
+704 
-717 KALSELKDG
+717 
-726 VFLGDYYRWWL
+726 
-737 IYHYGGVYLDADI
+737 
-750 EVVSGEKFRAIIS
+750 
-763 ELESSEYEMI
+763 
-773 IGIEDKVNGGYT
+773 
-785 SHAMAGK
+785 
-792 KGAKLAKFM
+792 
-801 CEIYENLGKL
+801 
-811 YLARKELLIS
+811 
-821 PKLAQLYFLDQGEF
+821 
-835 VETKGFC
+835 
-842 GDISEPIIKCGVKI
+842 
-856 YPKDYF
+856 
-862 SPLSVGLAPVLE
+862 
-874 DLSPNTTLAHHCASS
+874 
-889 WWESGSRFDKHKQAF
+889 
-904 QQYQPLLSDYVAR
+904 
-917 SKSPRFILKTLP
+917 
-929 KRLFIKLCFPHGSR
+929 
-943 RRAWAKS
+943 
-950 LAQKLVSF
+950 
-958 GLR
+958 

>member
-6 NLDSSTK
+6 TLDSSTK
-13 GTRLTVCFDARA
+13 PTRLTVCFDARA

-70 ECAKLESLQ
+70 ECAKLESLK

-156 FAKEIAALDSVR
+156 FAKEIAALECVR

-261 KNAQIRERYHIP
+261 KNAQIRKRYHIP

-303 KHNIDDLVL
+303 KHNINDLVL

-331 SLGEW
+331 SLGEL
-336 RSKIIRAGYVE
+336 RGKIIRAGYVE

-393 EVLGSGGIALDPND
+393 EVLGDGGIALDPND

-429 QRALEQAGRFSW
+429 QRALEQAGRFGW
-441 GACAGEIYSA
+441 EKCAREMYNA

-468 SVAKIVKGTTAK
+468 SVADFVKGTTAK
-480 VANLPQSLQSSHSPT
+480 VANLPQNPQSSHSPT
-495 AIPRILEENQA
+495 AIPRILEKEKRA
-506 NQLSLRVDLST
+506 ECEKSASPSLRDTAPAVARQST
-517 KQSNSAQAESN
+517 
-528 QINGARKACNLE
+528 
-540 SVALG
+540 
-545 LGAKGVKKEGGI
+545 
-557 RESSLPI
+557 
-564 QAPPSPLERTL
+564 
-575 SQAKLES
+575 LES
-582 SHTAQKVDSS
+582 SVQVDS
-592 MDCHALPCKAR
+592 MDCHDLPSKSR
-603 NDRKLDSANTA
+603 NDSNNAPTLN
-614 ILSEPAKD
+614 EPAKD
-622 SRICDEKSGLSSDW
+622 SRIFESKVQKVSESQAAGFCDDFVGC
-636 QGSYLSGNDRRQ
+636 QGGGEGIYLGGNEQ
-648 SRRIADLSR
+648 AHAADSR
-657 KAESTKESQ
+657 KSAQKPT
-666 SLKHLHRIFF
+666 
-676 GFNDERDIYTRYLE
+676 
-690 TWQQQLPDFEIRFY
+690 
-704 NASNLPLDLNPYT
+704 
-717 KALSELKDG
+717 
-726 VFLGDYYRWWL
+726 
-737 IYHYGGVYLDADI
+737 
-750 EVVSGEKFRAIIS
+750 
-763 ELESSEYEMI
+763 
-773 IGIEDKVNGGYT
+773 
-785 SHAMAGK
+785 
-792 KGAKLAKFM
+792 
-801 CEIYENLGKL
+801 
-811 YLARKELLIS
+811 
-821 PKLAQLYFLDQGEF
+821 PKLKKE
-835 VETKGFC
+835 
-842 GDISEPIIKCGVKI
+842 
-856 YPKDYF
+856 
-862 SPLSVGLAPVLE
+862 
-874 DLSPNTTLAHHCASS
+874 
-889 WWESGSRFDKHKQAF
+889 
-904 QQYQPLLSDYVAR
+904 
-917 SKSPRFILKTLP
+917 
-929 KRLFIKLCFPHGSR
+929 
-943 RRAWAKS
+943 
-950 LAQKLVSF
+950 
-958 GLR
+958 